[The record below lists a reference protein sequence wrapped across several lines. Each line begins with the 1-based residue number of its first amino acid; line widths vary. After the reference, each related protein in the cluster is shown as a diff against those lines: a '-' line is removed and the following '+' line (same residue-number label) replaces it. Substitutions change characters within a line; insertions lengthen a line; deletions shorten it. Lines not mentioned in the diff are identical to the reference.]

1 MKSINQFSWS
11 KSRAFMTTSVLA
23 ALVAGCGG
31 GGGGSAPGTLGVSLT
46 DAPACGFDAVNVT
59 VTKVRVNQSS
69 SATENDGGWTDITLN
84 PARKINLLDWNNG
97 GLTLLGE
104 TPLAA
109 GHYSQLRLVLDPNT
123 SNGFVNSVVLTDT
136 DGSEVAL
143 VTPSA
148 VQSGIK
154 LVNEFDVASGQRV
167 DLLMDFD
174 ACKSIVKRAN
184 GDYALKPVIK
194 VVPFVLN
201 GINGFVDTAM
211 LGDGVM
217 VTAQQ
222 NGVIVQTTAPNTT
235 TGEFFLARLPAGT
248 YDVVLTA
255 ADRSTAVI
263 ADVLVATSTS
273 IVPVSNDVTRISLPV
288 SATRTPTP
296 GISGTAILNPVSTTS
311 VAYVA
316 AMQTFGAAPTVTV
329 KSMAADELNGGAYSL
344 SLPIGEPLL
353 GQFGTGSLP
362 IGLTIQSGMAGKYSV
377 AASATG
383 YQTQS
388 FDKDIF
394 LTDATQDFVLTLPL
408 AP

>member
-1 MKSINQFSWS
+1 MKSIKQFSGF
-11 KSRAFMTTSVLA
+11 KSRTWMTASVLV

-31 GGGGSAPGTLGVSLT
+31 GGGGAPGTLGVSLT
-46 DAPACGFDAVNVT
+46 DAPACGFDEVNVT

-69 SATENDGGWTDITLN
+69 SASENDGGWTDITLN
-84 PARKINLLDWNNG
+84 PARKINLLDLNNG
-97 GLTLLGE
+97 VLMPLGE

-109 GHYSQLRLVLDPNT
+109 GHYSQLRLVLERNP
-123 SNGFVNSVVLTDT
+123 SNGFANSVVLENSNT
-136 DGSEVAL
+136 EIEL

-154 LVNEFDVASGQRV
+154 LVKEFDVLSGQRV
-167 DLLMDFD
+167 DLVMDFD

-184 GDYALKPVIK
+184 GVYALKPVIK
-194 VVPFVLN
+194 VVPYVLN
-201 GINGFVDTAM
+201 GINGYVDTAM
-211 LGDGVM
+211 LGNGVM

-255 ADRSTAVI
+255 DGRSTAVI
-263 ADVLVATSTS
+263 GGVLVATETS
-273 IVPVSNDVTRISLPV
+273 VVPVSNTATRITMPV
-288 SATRTPTP
+288 SLTGT
-296 GISGTAILNPVSTTS
+296 ISGTAVLNPVSTTEL
-311 VAYVA
+311 AYVA
-316 AMQTFGAAPTVTV
+316 AKQTFGTAPTVTV
-329 KSMAADELNGGAYSL
+329 KSVAADDLNGGAYSL

-353 GQFGTGSLP
+353 GQFGTGILP
-362 IGLTIQSGMAGKYSV
+362 ITLNMQSGMAGKYSV

-388 FDKDIF
+388 FSKDIS
-394 LTDATQDFVLTLPL
+394 TANATQAFVLVPPL